1 MLDTYINVIEK
12 TLLLASNDGTTE
24 EKTMQLISMKLLETR
39 KPALK
44 IML

>member
-1 MLDTYINVIEK
+1 LDNFINLIKK

-24 EKTMQLISMKLLETR
+24 EKTMRLILMKLLETR